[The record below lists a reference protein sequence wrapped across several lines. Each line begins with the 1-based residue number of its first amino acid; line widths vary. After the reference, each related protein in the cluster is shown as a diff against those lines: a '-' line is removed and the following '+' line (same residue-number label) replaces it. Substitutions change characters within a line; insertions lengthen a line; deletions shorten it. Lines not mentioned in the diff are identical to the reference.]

1 MLISDVSVFELSA
14 ESFNVLSVTVVDGIV
29 IDGKAILCYAMLF
42 SLMSLSRN
50 WCMCLLQVVHGSIS
64 TLYINGPSPSLIIPD
79 VDLFHY
85 PL

>member
-1 MLISDVSVFELSA
+1 MYKVEIEPSDVSVFELSA

-50 WCMCLLQVVHGSIS
+50 
-64 TLYINGPSPSLIIPD
+64 
-79 VDLFHY
+79 
-85 PL
+85 